1 MHTRHGNDQADGLR
15 RLMVGDPTRLITVVG
30 AKAGVGRTSMTI
42 NLAAALA
49 GAGKDVLVLDE
60 NQAPNNLVDRLM
72 LSPHTELLDV
82 AQGRCELRQVMQS
95 SLGFSVLPAAR
106 AIRALGRLSSTEL
119 QRLENALTEASN
131 GADVMLVDAATLA
144 GDSSVSSALASG
156 VSMLVV
162 VDATVSGI
170 TETYTMIK
178 RLALENARLNFEVV
192 VNRVHNEAE
201 AINVFG
207 NMARVARRHL
217 TAHLDYLGYIPADA
231 KLARA
236 NQLGRAVVEAFPTS
250 HSAQAYVELVQHSLL
265 QGTGHDETK
274 GGVSGMLKS
283 LVRQMRSEAIA

>member
-15 RLMVGDPTRLITVVG
+15 RLLVGDPTRLITVVG

-49 GAGKDVLVLDE
+49 AAGKDVLVLDE

-72 LSPHTELLDV
+72 LSPRTELLDV
-82 AQGRCELRQVMQS
+82 AQGRCELKQVMQS
-95 SLGFSVLPAAR
+95 VLGFSVLPAAR

-119 QRLENALTEASN
+119 QRLESALTEASN
-131 GADVMLVDAATLA
+131 GVDVMLVDAATLA

-217 TAHLDYLGYIPADA
+217 TARLDYLGYIPADA

-236 NQLGRAVVEAFPTS
+236 NQLGRAVVDAFPTS

-265 QGTGHDETK
+265 QSTGQDETK
-274 GGVSGMLKS
+274 GGVSGMVQS